1 MKRLIDADEMKMS
14 KCPAVVNEYTK
25 GWNDAIDAIIEN
37 APTID
42 AESHWIPCSEAL
54 PENSDTVLITHRGG
68 VSVGWYNGRY
78 WERGA
83 STKHRELT
91 TVVAWVPLPKPDEG
105 ETE

>member
-1 MKRLIDADEMKMS
+1 MGRLKTRLIDAEVLKERIITPRANGKDLITEL
-14 KCPAVVNEYTK
+14 
-25 GWNDAIDAIIEN
+25 IDSM
-37 APTID
+37 PTVD
-42 AESHWIPCSEAL
+42 SEPHWIPCSEAL

-91 TVVAWVPLPKPDEG
+91 TVVAWMPLPKPYEVK
-105 ETE
+105 E